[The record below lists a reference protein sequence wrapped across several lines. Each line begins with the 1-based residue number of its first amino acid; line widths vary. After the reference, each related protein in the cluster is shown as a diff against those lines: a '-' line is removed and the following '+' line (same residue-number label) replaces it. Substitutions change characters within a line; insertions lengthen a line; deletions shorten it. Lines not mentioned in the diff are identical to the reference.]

1 LITLGSPE
9 TTVRRCVE
17 PRLLPTGRVFR
28 PDPSPLLIP
37 QRRRVHRQI
46 EQRDVVRQCV
56 VQDGRHDVGRQ
67 RRQATLSWPFL
78 APTSLP
84 ETGPKSAKT
93 PTQPLTDQRV
103 TRGRIK
109 RLDCSPHPWGS
120 PLRGRLRR
128 PNSLLANLCSIGW
141 RRKRCGCVSSVVI
154 EHYRHIATRKYVPGW
169 WPKQET
175 PCQDNVRT
183 TTIRASKISP
193 EGHHEHPESFQD
205 RTH

>member
-1 LITLGSPE
+1 MSGASVVRPLSPGHSSL
-9 TTVRRCVE
+9 R
-17 PRLLPTGRVFR
+17 PRSLKLAR
-28 PDPSPLLIP
+28 SP
-37 QRRRVHRQI
+37 QRPQH
-46 EQRDVVRQCV
+46 
-56 VQDGRHDVGRQ
+56 G
-67 RRQATLSWPFL
+67 
-78 APTSLP
+78 
-84 ETGPKSAKT
+84 
-93 PTQPLTDQRV
+93 PLTDQRV

-154 EHYRHIATRKYVPGW
+154 GDYRHMATRKYVLGW
-169 WPKQET
+169 WPRQET

-183 TTIRASKISP
+183 PTIRASKISP